1 MLSYPIYLSL
11 SVHSFLFINEYSW
24 YISKNK
30 VTSSPLKKKKKT
42 IKKNQGFFFNFFF
55 EKNIKLI
62 ILNVFLMILI
72 Y

>member
-30 VTSSPLKKKKKT
+30 VTSSPLKKKT

-55 EKNIKLI
+55 EKNIKSI